1 MTQPSCPC
9 GSGDPLDDC
18 CGRYHQGHP
27 APTAEALMRS
37 RYSAYALG
45 LVDYLRDTTLPAQQA
60 SLDLDGIR
68 AWSHGST
75 WLGLEVENHEV
86 LGGQPEH
93 ARVTF
98 VARWHDADGEHAHR
112 ECSGFV
118 QRNGIAERLK
128 GEAAST
134 RLSITGHTDSVG
146 SDAYNQKL
154 SERRANAVANYL
166 IDAGVPSSII
176 VGVQGLGES
185 QPVADNKT
193 REGRAE
199 NRRVEILIKRE

>member
-1 MTQPSCPC
+1 M
-9 GSGDPLDDC
+9 LF
-18 CGRYHQGHP
+18 
-27 APTAEALMRS
+27 RS
-37 RYSAYALG
+37 
-45 LVDYLRDTTLPAQQA
+45 
-60 SLDLDGIR
+60 
-68 AWSHGST
+68 
-75 WLGLEVENHEV
+75 
-86 LGGQPEH
+86 
-93 ARVTF
+93 
-98 VARWHDADGEHAHR
+98 
-112 ECSGFV
+112 
-118 QRNGIAERLK
+118 ERLK